1 MSKKKKQN
9 DPDGVSITHV
19 VIGIMI
25 VIAVMGWGAM
35 ASSYVEAHTVFSFDE
50 SSRPPRM
57 TRISAIGILISAL
70 IQFVVTAVQQ
80 LPNLFSVIGWHL
92 GNRTW
97 LPSTIIALEGAAL
110 FFGFGLKSMEGH
122 LDDPYARHRAKRKS
136 EKGNTQSSG
145 QRDSPQRKRKKKRRP
160 GS

>member
-9 DPDGVSITHV
+9 DSDGVSITQV

-35 ASSYVEAHTVFSFDE
+35 ASSYVGAHSVVSFDE
-50 SSRPPRM
+50 TSRPRM
-57 TRISAIGILISAL
+57 TRISAIGILIRAL
-70 IQFVVTAVQQ
+70 IEFVIIAVQQ

-92 GNRTW
+92 GNRIW

-136 EKGNTQSSG
+136 GNENTQSSSR
-145 QRDSPQRKRKKKRRP
+145 RDSSQRKRKKKRRP